1 MSVTHVHNEV
11 NRLIR
16 EYELSN
22 KDVKLLAEKLK
33 DESSMCFWRK

>member
-16 EYELSN
+16 EYDLSN
-22 KDVKLLAEKLK
+22 KDVKLLSEKLK
-33 DESSMCFWRK
+33 DESSM